1 MIELQYGKEKS
12 VSFTIDRKNLY
23 FIADRN
29 SPPKSGDSNTELIRA
44 LRKPTLTPALS
55 RMVAHKKSVVIVVDD
70 IARPTPQKVIL
81 PILLNELNTAGI
93 PDSRIKIIVALGTHR
108 RMSEA
113 ELKIRYGTEVY
124 KRILIENHDYKDPNK
139 LVNIGN
145 ARSGIPVTINKAVW
159 NADFVIG
166 IGNIAPHP
174 YVGWSGGG
182 KIILPGV
189 SGEET
194 VGLNHITAT
203 KIKPMSKLLGKMDNI
218 VRYDIN
224 EISIKAGLRF
234 IVNTILNQRD
244 DIFHIVAGH
253 PIEAF
258 RRGVAY
264 AEKIF
269 LPKIPGYADII
280 IVSSYPFD
288 IDYWQASK
296 ALAFASA
303 AVKPQG
309 TIILVTPCPE
319 GISTSHPEMGKR
331 AALTY
336 EENLNN
342 IENGKIHDLVAGPD
356 ILIHSQ
362 IVNSK
367 EVICYSDGLT
377 EKDKEALKFKHAKT
391 INEAVEM
398 ALESQGKDA
407 KVGILKNGE
416 IIPQL
421 ATV

>member
-1 MIELQYGKEKS
+1 MIELKYGKDKS
-12 VSFTIDRKNLY
+12 VSVSIERKNLY
-23 FIADRN
+23 FIADRD
-29 SPPKSGDSNTELIRA
+29 STPKSRNINTELIRA
-44 LRKPTLTPALS
+44 LRKPTATPPLS

-70 IARPTPQKVIL
+70 IARPTPQKMIL
-81 PILLNELNTAGI
+81 PLLLNELNTAKI

-108 RMSEA
+108 KMSEA
-113 ELKIRYGTEVY
+113 ELKIKYGTEVY
-124 KRILIENHDYKDPNK
+124 ERVLIENHDYKDSNK

-145 ARSGIPVTINKAVW
+145 ARSGIPVTINREVW
-159 NADFVIG
+159 NAEFVVG

-174 YVGWSGGG
+174 YAGWSGGG

-203 KIKPMSKLLGKMDNI
+203 KIKPMSKLLGKLDNI
-218 VRYDIN
+218 VRDDIN

-234 IVNTILNQRD
+234 IVNTILNRSD
-244 DIFHIVAGH
+244 EISHIVSGH
-253 PIEAF
+253 PIDAF
-258 RRGVAY
+258 KKGVTF

-269 LPKIPGYADII
+269 FPKIPGYADIV

-319 GISTSHPEMGKR
+319 GISASHPEMEKR
-331 AALTY
+331 AALPY
-336 EENLNN
+336 EENLKY
-342 IENGKIHDLVAGPD
+342 IEKRKIHDLVAGPD

-362 IVNSK
+362 IVNNT

-398 ALESQGKDA
+398 ALESQGKGA

-416 IIPQL
+416 IIPQI
-421 ATV
+421 ATA